1 MSNEI
6 ILTQEGLTKL
16 REELEM
22 LKGPERMR
30 IAEAI
35 REAKAHG
42 DLKENAAY
50 HEAKLNQTRLESRI
64 ANLQSSIERAKVIE
78 KTDGKDGAGL
88 GTKVTLLDLEFGDD
102 LTIELVGAFES
113 DPGTDRISVGSPMG
127 EAVVG
132 KQVGDLVEVKAP
144 GGISRFKITAI
155 SV

>member
-6 ILTQEGLTKL
+6 ILTQEGLAKL

-64 ANLQSSIERAKVIE
+64 ATLQSSLERAKVQE

-88 GTKVTLLDLEFGDD
+88 GTRVTLQDLDYGDEF
-102 LTIELVGAFES
+102 TIELVGAFES
-113 DPGTDRISVGSPMG
+113 DPSSDRISVGSPMG
-127 EAVVG
+127 EAVSG
-132 KQVGDLVEVKAP
+132 KKVGDVVEVKAP
-144 GGISRFKITAI
+144 AGTNKFKIMAI
-155 SV
+155 ST